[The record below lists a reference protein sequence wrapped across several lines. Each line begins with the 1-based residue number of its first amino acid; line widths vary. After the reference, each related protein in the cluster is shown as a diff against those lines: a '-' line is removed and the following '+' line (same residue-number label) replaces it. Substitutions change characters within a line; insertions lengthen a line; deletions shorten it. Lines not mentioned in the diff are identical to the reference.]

1 MAQEYYDPNF
11 DAQGIYNER
20 DLNFDGIGGTPY
32 VPISPPQGIQPI
44 GYAGQPVGS
53 RASTTTTVEEDD
65 DAIGDG
71 KVYYDLYQMESR
83 APVLPDNQRLQDI
96 YGTGAM
102 PVFEWV
108 RSIVSGQ
115 GSYDPNDPADEAR
128 RREYENLTKGSSLP
142 TFMEL
147 YGSTIGDLAGK
158 AVGSSLAGA
167 IFDPYVGGS
176 APEVLSAAGQD
187 ILPDSLF
194 NYKVGTPLPST
205 QLANITD
212 QAMQATDA
220 YSPSFMENISQKFG
234 GKAPVKLS
242 QLNAATGS
250 DYTVFPELANAEVAK
265 ITGNSGVYDQLD
277 TLKKGTKT
285 LGDTNIKVYDANNP
299 EVANKLDYLNFDASK
314 VDPGTALAQPG
325 TAAYAA
331 GTDLGT
337 GVNYPAGYGAAVPST
352 PTFADMSYVDDLGG
366 TFMDDV
372 AISPSV
378 SGGITSSTVASPVGY
393 FENAGNTLTSG
404 SVWASAGIGA
414 VVNFG
419 IGVLSGQDPVKA
431 ATQAGASA
439 VGAVI
444 GQALIPIPFVGGMI
458 GSAIGGMVG
467 GRVICNELVR
477 QGLMDRR
484 NVILDYKFTK
494 DHLTTQHVLGYHV
507 WAVHVVKRLRK
518 GKNVRVWKH
527 LASHRAN
534 EIAFIYGERDKPD
547 YLGKVYRR
555 IGEPICWAIGAFCKK
570 TDWSVLYNPKEI

>member
-44 GYAGQPVGS
+44 VGYAGQPVGS
-53 RASTTTTVEEDD
+53 RASTTTTEDD

-128 RREYENLTKGSSLP
+128 RREYDNLTKGSSLP
-142 TFMEL
+142 SFMEL

-242 QLNAATGS
+242 SLNTGSPGS
-250 DYTVFPELANAEVAK
+250 DYTVFPELANKEVAEL
-265 ITGNSGVYDQLD
+265 TGNSDLFDSLQKESKTFSD
-277 TLKKGTKT
+277 TK
-285 LGDTNIKVYDANNP
+285 IKAYDANSPLVKEKIFGPDYINQT
-299 EVANKLDYLNFDASK
+299 AN
-314 VDPGTALAQPG
+314 TALAQPG

-331 GTDLGT
+331 GTDLGSA
-337 GVNYPAGYGAAVPST
+337 VNYPAGYGAAVPST
-352 PTFADMSYVDDLGG
+352 PTFADMSYVDSLGG
-366 TFMDDV
+366 DALAEVGSNVTT
-372 AISPSV
+372 
-378 SGGITSSTVASPVGY
+378 GITSSTPMASPVGY

-414 VVNFG
+414 VVSFG

-431 ATQAGASA
+431 AKQAGASA

>member
-20 DLNFDGIGGTPY
+20 DLNFDEIGVTPY

-53 RASTTTTVEEDD
+53 KASTTTTVEEDD

-83 APVLPDNQRLQDI
+83 APVLPDNKRLQDI

-128 RREYENLTKGSSLP
+128 RREYENLTKGSNLP

-176 APEVLSAAGQD
+176 ASEVLSAAGQD

-242 QLNAATGS
+242 SLNTGGS
-250 DYTVFPELANAEVAK
+250 DYTVFPELANKEVAEL
-265 ITGNSGVYDQLD
+265 TGNSDLFDSLQEGS
-277 TLKKGTKT
+277 KT
-285 LGDTNIKVYDANNP
+285 FGDTKIKAYDANSP
-299 EVANKLDYLNFDASK
+299 LVIEKAGEIMAR
-314 VDPGTALAQPG
+314 PG

-372 AISPSV
+372 VTTPSG
-378 SGGITSSTVASPVGY
+378 SALDIKSAGGITSSTVASPVGY

-414 VVNFG
+414 VVSFG

-431 ATQAGASA
+431 AKQAGASA

-444 GQALIPIPFVGGMI
+444 GQALIPIPFVGGMV
-458 GSAIGGMVG
+458 GSAIGGMIG